1 MRYFPTIGL
10 EVHAQLNTKSKIFCS
25 CENSFGKE
33 VNTTVCPICMGLP
46 GTLPVLNGRVVELAI
61 KAGISLNCTISK
73 HSYLDRK
80 NYFYP
85 DLPKAYQIS
94 QDEIPLCLGGY
105 IELENKKIRIKRI
118 HIEEDAGKLIHN
130 TNNTTT
136 VDFNRCGVPL
146 IEIVTEP
153 DITSADEAIEFLK
166 SLKLILEYTGVSDCK
181 MQEGSLRCDVN
192 ISLSKEKGNLS
203 ATRCEIKNL
212 NSFTAIKS
220 AIEYE
225 IKRQS
230 ELLASDNKIFQETLR
245 WDGIAKKTIPMRSK
259 ETSHD
264 YRYFPEP
271 DLLPLEVSDDLID
284 AIKKSIPKLADAR
297 KNQYIKD
304 YNLTKYDAE
313 ILTSSKD
320 LSDFFEETVKL
331 GANPKQSAN
340 WLMGDVLKV
349 LNEKELSFDKIP
361 FSPIA
366 FKSLIDIID
375 DGTISLTA
383 AKQVLVKMFE
393 TDEEPKAIV
402 LDLGLS
408 QLSDENEIKSI
419 IDKVIKDNPQSVLD
433 FHSGKD
439 RAFGFLV
446 GQAMK
451 ESRGKANPKIV
462 NELLK
467 KSLEK

>member
-10 EVHAQLNTKSKIFCS
+10 EVHAELNTKSKIFCS

-33 VNTTVCPICMGLP
+33 ANTTVCPTCLGLP
-46 GTLPVLNGRVVELAI
+46 GTLPVLNSRVVELAI
-61 KAGISLNCTISK
+61 KAGLSLNCKINKNS
-73 HSYLDRK
+73 HLDRK

-94 QDEIPLCLGGY
+94 QDEVPLCFGGY
-105 IELENKKIRIKRI
+105 IEIENKKIRIKRI

-153 DITSADEAIEFLK
+153 DITSADEAVEFLK

-192 ISLSKEKGNLS
+192 ISLSKEKDKIFG
-203 ATRCEIKNL
+203 TRCEIKNL
-212 NSFTAIKS
+212 NSFTAING

-230 ELLASDNKIFQETLR
+230 ELLDADNVIFQETLR
-245 WDGIAKKTIPMRSK
+245 WDSSIKKTIPMRTK

-271 DLLPLEVSDDLID
+271 DLLPLEVSDKLIESV
-284 AIKKSIPKLADAR
+284 KKSIPKLADVR
-297 KNQYIKD
+297 KNQYLKD
-304 YNLTKYDAE
+304 YNLTEYDAE
-313 ILTSSKD
+313 ILTSSKE
-320 LSDFFEETVKL
+320 LSDFFEKVVML

-340 WLMGDVLKV
+340 WLMGDVLKL

-361 FSPIA
+361 FSPES
-366 FKSLIDIID
+366 FKSLIDIIG

-419 IDKVIKDNPQSVLD
+419 IDKVILQNPQSVSD

-451 ESRGKANPKIV
+451 ESHGKANPKII